1 MLKTVLTLMRGA
13 AAAAEEE
20 VVDRSALLI
29 LDQQIREAASATDR
43 AKRALALAIAQDEA
57 EAKRLETIIARIA
70 DLETR
75 ALAALAG
82 GREDLVAEAAE
93 AIATLEAD
101 RDAIREARAHF
112 LREIGQM
119 KSTVAGASRRL
130 VERGRRIAQTAEAVR
145 RLRTGGPANA
155 SETAALVEAELTL
168 RRLRARQA
176 EEAAAAAAVQ
186 RLKGTGPADISD
198 RMEAAGFGPRTR
210 PTAADVLARL
220 RDKAVGTRQ
229 PGPET
234 PTDKEQQS

>member
-130 VERGRRIAQTAEAVR
+130 ADSSAVAGLLRPPKLSADCAPAAPPTHPKPRRSSRPNSRCGACARGRPRKRQRR
-145 RLRTGGPANA
+145 RLCRGSKTPAPPTFPIVWRPPA
-155 SETAALVEAELTL
+155 SGHA
-168 RRLRARQA
+168 RGRL
-176 EEAAAAAAVQ
+176 
-186 RLKGTGPADISD
+186 
-198 RMEAAGFGPRTR
+198 
-210 PTAADVLARL
+210 
-220 RDKAVGTRQ
+220 
-229 PGPET
+229 
-234 PTDKEQQS
+234 QQMC

>member
-43 AKRALALAIAQDEA
+43 AKRALALAIARDEA

-82 GREDLVAEAAE
+82 GREDLVAEAAA

-119 KSTVAGASRRL
+119 KSTVAGASRRSADCAPAAPPTHPKPRRSSRPNSRCGACA
-130 VERGRRIAQTAEAVR
+130 RGRPRKRQRR
-145 RLRTGGPANA
+145 RLCRGSKAPAPPTFPIVWRPPA
-155 SETAALVEAELTL
+155 SGHA
-168 RRLRARQA
+168 RGRL
-176 EEAAAAAAVQ
+176 
-186 RLKGTGPADISD
+186 
-198 RMEAAGFGPRTR
+198 
-210 PTAADVLARL
+210 
-220 RDKAVGTRQ
+220 
-229 PGPET
+229 
-234 PTDKEQQS
+234 QQMC